1 METYSFAKVTKQI
14 YDSGFRLFTVKT
26 LKDLLEIESDST
38 FFSILKRLLKNEVL
52 LKIERSKYVLKE
64 AEIHDFAIA
73 NFIYSPS
80 DISFETALNYHGIL
94 SQFPYEV
101 LSGTS
106 KKTTKK
112 TINGKSFV
120 YIHLKKDLIWGYEK
134 KDGFLIALPE
144 KAFLDQVY
152 LAAKGLKTLSLDE
165 YDFSLINSK
174 RFNEYLEDYPK
185 INQFNK
191 IIRSIG
197 KFIKS

>member
-1 METYSFAKVTKQI
+1 METYNLVNVTKKI
-14 YDSGFRLFTVKT
+14 YDSGFKLFTIKT
-26 LKDLLEIESDST
+26 LRDLLETRNEST

-73 NFIYSPS
+73 NFVYSPS
-80 DISFETALNYHGIL
+80 YISFETALNYHGIL
-94 SQFPYEV
+94 SQFPYEI

-112 TINGKSFV
+112 IINGKSFV

-152 LAAKGLKTLSLDE
+152 LAAKGLRTLNLDE

-174 RFNEYLEDYPK
+174 KLKEYLENYPK
-185 INQFNK
+185 IKQFNK
-191 IIRSIG
+191 IVRLIDKYI
-197 KFIKS
+197 